1 MVGGVSVWVVM
12 VVEVGGGRVGG
23 GGEDAKKN
31 VDLQ

>member
-23 GGEDAKKN
+23 GGEEAKN